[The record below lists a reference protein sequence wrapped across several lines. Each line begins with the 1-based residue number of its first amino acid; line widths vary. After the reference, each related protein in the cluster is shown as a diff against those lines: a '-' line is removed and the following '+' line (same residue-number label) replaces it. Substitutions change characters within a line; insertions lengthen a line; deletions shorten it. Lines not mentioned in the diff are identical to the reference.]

1 MQPKQA
7 ENQDSA
13 EGFANATWQE
23 EQEASIFLSVEA
35 ISKGIE
41 KHVMNNAMQQKGVK
55 LDEILVDNA
64 AKISIMCRAA
74 NECQSSIEEDSS

>member
-41 KHVMNNAMQQKGVK
+41 KTCHEQC
-55 LDEILVDNA
+55 NA
-64 AKISIMCRAA
+64 AKRGTA
-74 NECQSSIEEDSS
+74 